1 MENRMSGNSTALA
14 AAGMMIAG
22 AAGGPLSQVFN
33 ELALVLALNGAAGG
47 LACAMINRR
56 PWRLIIVATILG
68 AVFAFGFG
76 QMAPQIV
83 TSLLGVDFGPEG
95 ATVPAL
101 AAGAFLIGLMQDR
114 LIDLIRAT
122 PKRGADE

>member
-1 MENRMSGNSTALA
+1 MSGNSTAVA
-14 AAGMMIAG
+14 AAGMVLAG
-22 AAGGPLSQVFN
+22 AAGGPLAQVFN

-47 LACAMINRR
+47 LAWGLINRR
-56 PWRLIIVATILG
+56 PWRLMAVATILG

-83 TSLLGVDFGPEG
+83 TNLMGVDFGPQG
-95 ATVPAL
+95 ATVPVL
-101 AAGAFLIGLMQDR
+101 AACAFLIGLMQDR

-122 PKRGADE
+122 PKTGGGE

>member
-1 MENRMSGNSTALA
+1 MSGNSTALA
-14 AAGMMIAG
+14 AAGAVIAG
-22 AAGGPLSQVFN
+22 AAGGPLAQVFN

-47 LACAMINRR
+47 LAWGIINRR
-56 PWRLIIVATILG
+56 PWHLIAVATVLG

-83 TSLLGVDFGPEG
+83 TSVLGVDFGPEG

-114 LIDLIRAT
+114 LIDLIRAA
-122 PKRGADE
+122 PKQGGSE